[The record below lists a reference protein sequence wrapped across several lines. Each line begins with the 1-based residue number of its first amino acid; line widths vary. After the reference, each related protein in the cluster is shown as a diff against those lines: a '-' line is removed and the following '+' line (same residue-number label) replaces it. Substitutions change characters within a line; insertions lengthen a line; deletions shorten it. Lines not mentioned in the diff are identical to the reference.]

1 MNKKIGIMSMLLG
14 VVLIGAALMLII
26 NNQNEEQQ
34 ATDSVNAIMPIVH
47 DYASDA
53 TGSQLMSVP
62 VADLPNVFNPPSET
76 EDGQPAA
83 QPEDTDSNPGSNAG
97 SNNGGYTGSNNG
109 NYTSNYSGSVYTA
122 AVNGYSYLGYLTIP
136 ALNLELPVMTDWS
149 YSRLKI
155 APCRYYGLHHTDNM
169 VIAAHNYKRHFGY
182 ISSLE
187 IGDTVVFTDMQ
198 GVPIVYYVTLI
209 ETLDPYD
216 IDGMV
221 ETGWDLTL
229 FTCTYGGANRV
240 TVRCERAG

>member
-1 MNKKIGIMSMLLG
+1 MKKKFGMISMVLG
-14 VVLIGAALMLII
+14 VMLIAAAI
-26 NNQNEEQQ
+26 ALIVNNRNEEQQ
-34 ATDSVNAIMPIVH
+34 ATDSVNSIMPIVH
-47 DYASDA
+47 DYASDN
-53 TGSQLMSVP
+53 TGSHLMSVP
-62 VADLPNVFNPPSET
+62 VADLPNVFTAPD
-76 EDGQPAA
+76 EDEIENGTAD
-83 QPEDTDSNPGSNAG
+83 DT
-97 SNNGGYTGSNNG
+97 TGSNSA
-109 NYTSNYSGSVYTA
+109 SNTGGTGSSTISYSGSVYTA

-187 IGDTVVFTDMQ
+187 IGDKVIFTDMQ
-198 GVPIVYYVTLI
+198 GVPIVYYVALI

-216 IDGMV
+216 IDGMI

-240 TVRCERAG
+240 TVRCERA